1 MKNDKKRI
9 ILIATAVVII
19 LLVIL
24 LILYF
29 FTDVFKSNKEIFFK
43 SISQQE
49 FINYSFIENV
59 KNNFSKKE
67 ESSVSNLNLNVF
79 GIMLNQQTNVADTQK
94 ILEIKSNRLNNKN
107 LNQTYMDFTFFDET
121 KQLTTAKIIKDGNK
135 YAFGADN
142 ILTKYVAVENKEL
155 RTFLSKLGI
164 KEVDKFPNTINNNYS
179 ELLNADKDTINKIKE
194 TYGKILYDN
203 IDKNNFEKIKNTDN
217 THSIILKLNQ
227 KEFTN
232 IQNIL
237 LENAKNDDVLLS
249 YITTKTQVAGYNNL
263 NKEYLQ
269 KIMQEKINNNLQK
282 TFNNDEP
289 YFTIKITI
297 SNKEIINIE
306 IKNDIY
312 NINADIS
319 NKELI
324 KINIQKSQT
333 NYMEIN
339 IGYTDDNLNNKME
352 IDIVNHIKNQTF
364 NMLYKSSN
372 KEKNN
377 ITENA
382 NISFNNN
389 SKDIQISITNITNL
403 KEDIQIEKLTTDN
416 TIMLDDY
423 APENLKILI
432 EAIKDRIN
440 QLYGVQIEKIKTQF

>member
-217 THSIILKLNQ
+217 IHSIILKLNQ

-249 YITTKTQVAGYNNL
+249 YITTKTQIAGYNNL

-297 SNKEIINIE
+297 SNREIINIE

-324 KINIQKSQT
+324 KINIKKSQT

-364 NMLYKSSN
+364 NMLYESSN

-416 TIMLDDY
+416 TIMLNDY
-423 APENLKILI
+423 APENLKILV